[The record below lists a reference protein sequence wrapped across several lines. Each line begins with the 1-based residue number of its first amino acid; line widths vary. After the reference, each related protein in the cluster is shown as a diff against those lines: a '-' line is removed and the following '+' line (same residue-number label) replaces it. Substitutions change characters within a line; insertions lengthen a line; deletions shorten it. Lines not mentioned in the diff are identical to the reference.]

1 MLLEDSEFRNSR
13 IQKITLL
20 IEELVKQIPMTE
32 KLMEIKGAVDCR
44 RSITIKFNKRRK
56 GVLFRAFFLFVRVML
71 AKIMSNFLLKLI
83 YFLLTMDN

>member
-32 KLMEIKGAVDCR
+32 KLMEINGAVDA
-44 RSITIKFNKRRK
+44 
-56 GVLFRAFFLFVRVML
+56 VEALQ
-71 AKIMSNFLLKLI
+71 
-83 YFLLTMDN
+83 

>member
-32 KLMEIKGAVDCR
+32 KPMEINGAVDA
-44 RSITIKFNKRRK
+44 
-56 GVLFRAFFLFVRVML
+56 VEALQ
-71 AKIMSNFLLKLI
+71 
-83 YFLLTMDN
+83 